1 MIIRIL
7 GEGQYEID
15 DSRVDELNM
24 LDARLLRAVD
34 ADDAVAFG
42 PALEAFLTAVEQLG
56 SPLPDGALVPSELV
70 LPARGADVGEVR
82 AMLRDDGLI
91 PG

>member
-7 GEGQYEID
+7 GDGQYEVD
-15 DSRVDELNM
+15 DSRGDELNL
-24 LDARLLRAVD
+24 LDTRLLGAVET
-34 ADDAVAFG
+34 DDAVAFR
-42 PALEAFLTAVEQLG
+42 PALEEFLTAVEQLG

-70 LPARGADVGEVR
+70 LPARGTDVGEVR